1 MSRARDDLSRFF
13 RAGAAWAALAF
24 LIAGGP
30 TGAGQEAQ
38 PGAREAEGA
47 GETVVGGVLIPAGAS
62 GPGGHLVPLLGRAV
76 AWGAGGHSAAWAG
89 FGGEVASRGADGPD
103 GAWSLVMSDGGLRAA
118 AREGGVA
125 PEAQLVAFD
134 ISLDCNG
141 FRAGSAQPFSR
152 TARGRALDALTIDN
166 ARRARLT
173 GLYADPD
180 DRSVM
185 SVVLFTESRAEA
197 PGRWHALPLA
207 AVTMAQT
214 RGDATP
220 PLPVLIEFG
229 EAWGGVVFAAADL
242 ALALDPGSGTISS
255 VERFDAWGM
264 VRTTALR
271 QLASGLDGRVWAW
284 PGQAEGSVVCALG
297 LSRGSTDRRVADA
310 LRTVFGQRLR
320 WAREDSGRVTATLTL
335 GGEGGEGGEGTRA
348 LSLRF
353 ITIADRTMLTVAT
366 DAADLDRSAETL
378 ADIAR

>member
-1 MSRARDDLSRFF
+1 
-13 RAGAAWAALAF
+13 
-24 LIAGGP
+24 
-30 TGAGQEAQ
+30 
-38 PGAREAEGA
+38 
-47 GETVVGGVLIPAGAS
+47 
-62 GPGGHLVPLLGRAV
+62 V
-76 AWGAGGHSAAWAG
+76 AWGAGGLSPGWAG
-89 FGGEVASRGADGPD
+89 FGGEVASRGGDGPD

-118 AREGGVA
+118 AREGGEI
-125 PEAQLVAFD
+125 PEAQAIAFD
-134 ISLDCNG
+134 VSLDCNA

-180 DRSVM
+180 DRSAI
-185 SVVLFTESRAEA
+185 SLVLFTESRAEA

-207 AVTMAQT
+207 TATMAPT

-229 EAWGGVVFAAADL
+229 GAWGGVVFAAADL
-242 ALALDPGSGTISS
+242 ALALDPGSGTISTE
-255 VERFDAWGM
+255 ERFDAWGM

-271 QLASGLDGRVWAW
+271 QLASGLDGRVWVW
-284 PGQAEGSVVCALG
+284 PGQADGSVVCALG
-297 LSRGSTDRRVADA
+297 LSRGSTDRRVADG
-310 LRTVFGQRLR
+310 LRAVFGQRLR
-320 WAREDSGRVTATLTL
+320 WARDDSGRVTATLTL
-335 GGEGGEGGEGTRA
+335 GAGGGEGVRT

-353 ITIADRTMLTVAT
+353 ITIADRTTLTVAT